1 MKRITLKA
9 VLLLLCI
16 VTVLSAVT
24 VTNASSSDQTVTLSL
39 DGQVQND
46 EKSVTVSV
54 TDGGLMISPS
64 VDVNG
69 QIASI
74 VYTQEEC
81 EKAMKSLAACGF
93 ERVYFVVSQ
102 AGIPALC
109 RCGVG
114 IPLHCGNG
122 DADRRI
128 RRRLPDRRAPCAV

>member
-1 MKRITLKA
+1 MKRITLRVA
-9 VLLLLCI
+9 LLLLCI

-24 VTNASSSDQTVTLSL
+24 VTNASSSEQAVTLSL
-39 DGQVQND
+39 DGQVRND
-46 EKSVTVSV
+46 GKSFTVSV
-54 TDGGLMISPS
+54 TDGGLMIAPS

-102 AGIPALC
+102 EGIPAGSSGANGWNEPDVGHGHGRSQLC
-109 RCGVG
+109 LSLC
-114 IPLHCGNG
+114 
-122 DADRRI
+122 
-128 RRRLPDRRAPCAV
+128 LP